1 MSGGGRASGR
11 AGRSSARAGGGLKL
25 PILEGTPKQIS
36 YADDLR
42 KQWIA
47 ETLSKDLADV
57 RERKKKANGLEGSK
71 KDFNQNIIEN
81 TEHLIKSEKKVLS
94 LTISAKQI
102 IAIHKE
108 YGFSQFSQIVDDM
121 IDGSSDTDIQKF
133 IKKWAF

>member
-1 MSGGGRASGR
+1 MSKRGSG
-11 AGRSSARAGGGLKL
+11 SSARAGGGLKL
-25 PILEGTPKQIS
+25 PSLEGTPKQIS
-36 YADDLR
+36 YAEDLR

-47 ETLSKDLADV
+47 DVLNKDLADV
-57 RERKKKANGLEGSK
+57 KERKKKAKGLEGSK

-94 LTISAKQI
+94 LTTSAKQI

-108 YGFSQFSQIVDDM
+108 YGFDQFSQLVDDI
-121 IDGSSDTDIQKF
+121 IDGSSDADIQKF